1 MQIYQVMTGDIR
13 ASAEMSIA
21 QRESLRQAFGQL
33 ADLSKGKYEYF
44 IRGDGFQI
52 LLQEN
57 ALFEC
62 FRLKAYLYSEL
73 RVRMRVSIGIGEVS
87 MLRERISDSDGEAF
101 WYSGRTLE
109 EMKAKDQWTR
119 ITTTDKC
126 INEEWKVHTATLDY
140 LENGCTESQSEAL
153 YWLLRNET
161 QQEIAKRLGISQ
173 PSVHSRLRGAGWPL
187 IEKILQRYEQ
197 MQALLSDPSQYATA
211 V

>member
-1 MQIYQVMTGDIR
+1 
-13 ASAEMSIA
+13 
-21 QRESLRQAFGQL
+21 
-33 ADLSKGKYEYF
+33 
-44 IRGDGFQI
+44 
-52 LLQEN
+52 
-57 ALFEC
+57 
-62 FRLKAYLYSEL
+62 
-73 RVRMRVSIGIGEVS
+73 MRVSIGIGEVS